1 MSCVGL
7 MSFGPLGTLGA
18 GRTAGGLIVGIYA
31 EPSLDHRYTVMSSV
45 FTVLIYTE
53 KEGYNLNHPVERK
66 NTHTHTF
73 EGTAGD
79 GVAGALMHRFG
90 VQIAGCVV
98 LFVCSETPHLP
109 RLHPFTAGPRALDR
123 YRRESVTAEE
133 ERTDG
138 WRDEVVL
145 TVLHS
150 VVNHCGL
157 QGCSSHGCTGDGL
170 SRCVSTRWQCSR

>member
-1 MSCVGL
+1 
-7 MSFGPLGTLGA
+7 
-18 GRTAGGLIVGIYA
+18 
-31 EPSLDHRYTVMSSV
+31 
-45 FTVLIYTE
+45 
-53 KEGYNLNHPVERK
+53 
-66 NTHTHTF
+66 
-73 EGTAGD
+73 
-79 GVAGALMHRFG
+79 MHRFG

-123 YRRESVTAEE
+123 NRGESVTAEE

-170 SRCVSTRWQCSR
+170 SRCEHSLAVLTVKSPPVFFTQMTSLRWEPFPHAALHCSETEGVYTAEVRLLCACLKS